1 MTLIGTVL
9 GAILG
14 YAVSR
19 HFARTAT
26 TELKTATDDLRRLQ
40 ELMLYAFLAP
50 AMPAAVFIEPCGSLF
65 KMKSP
70 AQGRAKVCD
79 ECQW

>member
-40 ELMLYAFLAP
+40 ELMLYAFLN
-50 AMPAAVFIEPCGSLF
+50 
-65 KMKSP
+65 
-70 AQGRAKVCD
+70 RDAKVEPVLD
-79 ECQW
+79 RQGKVIGITVGAVGKADTR